1 MSKKT
6 IKYNEAIS
14 ELNGILSDLESE
26 RVDVDELTIRV
37 KRAVE
42 LIKLCREK
50 IEETELEVRKIV
62 KEFDKSS
69 DKEEAAK

>member
-1 MSKKT
+1 A
-6 IKYNEAIS
+6 IKYNEAVN
-14 ELNGILSDLESE
+14 ELNAILSDLESE
-26 RVDVDELTIRV
+26 RVDVDELTTRV

-62 KEFDKSS
+62 KEFDKDS
-69 DKEEAAK
+69 KVEETAK

>member
-6 IKYNEAIS
+6 IKYNEAIN

-26 RVDVDELTIRV
+26 RVDVDELTTRV

-62 KEFDKSS
+62 KEFDKGS
-69 DKEEAAK
+69 DKEETAK

>member
-6 IKYNEAIS
+6 IKYNEAVA
-14 ELNGILSDLESE
+14 ELNAILEDLESE
-26 RVDVDELTIRV
+26 RVDVDELTTRV

-62 KEFDKSS
+62 KEFDKDS
-69 DKEEAAK
+69 KAEETAK

>member
-1 MSKKT
+1 MSKKA
-6 IKYNEAIS
+6 IKYNEAVN
-14 ELNGILSDLESE
+14 ELNTILEDLESE

-62 KEFDKSS
+62 KEFDKDS
-69 DKEEAAK
+69 KTEETAK

>member
-6 IKYNEAIS
+6 IKYNEAIH

-26 RVDVDELTIRV
+26 RVDVDELTLRV

-62 KEFDKSS
+62 KEFDKGS

>member
-1 MSKKT
+1 MSKKA
-6 IKYNEAIS
+6 IKYNEAVS
-14 ELNGILSDLESE
+14 ELNTILEDLESE
-26 RVDVDELTIRV
+26 RVDVDELTVRV

-62 KEFDKSS
+62 KEFDKDS
-69 DKEEAAK
+69 KVEEAAK

>member
-6 IKYNEAIS
+6 IKYNEAIN
-14 ELNGILSDLESE
+14 ELNSILSDLESE
-26 RVDVDELTIRV
+26 RVDVDELTARV

-62 KEFDKSS
+62 KEFDKDSVS
-69 DKEEAAK
+69 KEETR